1 LQRSVECPIAYLPP
15 HVRNSLVKIA
25 LEEGY
30 AVKDLAEIMG
40 VSSAAVSRYI
50 HGTLSPS
57 IESTCRLI
65 LSVDN
70 SLRAKM
76 LQHIILQLLD
86 VVGRLTDELAKIS
99 EHEGETVLHAL
110 EKIADKISSIM
121 LKLST
126 VQRETILKP

>member
-1 LQRSVECPIAYLPP
+1 MQRSVECPVAYLPP
-15 HVRNSLVKIA
+15 HMRNSLVRIA
-25 LEEGY
+25 LDEGY

-65 LSVDN
+65 ASVDSN
-70 SLRAKM
+70 LRAKM
-76 LQHIILQLLD
+76 LQYIALELLETVD
-86 VVGRLTDELAKIS
+86 RLVDELAKIS
-99 EHEGETVLHAL
+99 EAENRTVLQAL

-126 VQRETILKP
+126 PHRETILKP